1 MEPVSLEIWCW
12 QLLAFYVTLSKL
24 LQRLNYFLFIS
35 WRKMTIVCNIIKW
48 VVSAESSASPWVV
61 INYIIVIIVTWVSAI
76 SFFLNW
82 FFFVCVCLR
91 YFISLRRKMKTG
103 LSLRSLFF
111 FFFSGLIQD
120 PFPKHMHKHITL
132 LLSVCLSSCLWFL
145 CAYFCLCIWWLL
157 RCSYFDGT

>member
-1 MEPVSLEIWCW
+1 MEPVSLEVWCW

-61 INYIIVIIVTWVSAI
+61 INYVIVIIVTWVSAI
-76 SFFLNW
+76 SSKLTFL
-82 FFFVCVCLR
+82 CVCLR

-103 LSLRSLFF
+103 LSLQIFF
-111 FFFSGLIQD
+111 FPDLIQD

-132 LLSVCLSSCLWFL
+132 LLSVRLSSCLWFL
-145 CAYFCLCIWWLL
+145 CAYFCLYIWCLL
-157 RCSYFDGT
+157 RCSHLDGA